1 MAVRILDQL
10 SQWEK
15 EKSARQAMLNALMAS
30 GKFDAATIFPEQFG
44 PPTEEV
50 DASAQAAADA
60 FVDDPEA
67 AIDFS
72 EVVWT
77 PTTEEAYLE
86 MVRLMEAAEDED
98 EADLMVGEP
107 QQDGEWV

>member
-1 MAVRILDQL
+1 MLDQL

-15 EKSARQAMLNALMAS
+15 EKTSRQAMLNALMAS
-30 GKFDAATIFPEQFG
+30 GKFDASTIFPEHFG
-44 PPTEEV
+44 PGPEEV
-50 DASAQAAADA
+50 NASAQAAADA
-60 FVDDPEA
+60 YVDDPEA

-86 MVRLMEAAEDED
+86 MVRLMEEAAGEDED
-98 EADLMVGEP
+98 DETLPMVGEP